1 MGGGILEDKPKSPY
15 AHLSWKYYGVW
26 RCMCTVKCFFVGR
39 KPPKPETN
47 TFSDLAETLMSN
59 VESGDVAI
67 LDKSKELIK
76 LQREVENTRARRRL
90 ERWACKI
97 IVLYLVFVFLLI
109 LLNGLSQIYFKEVF
123 RDHGFISDTVMTVIL
138 STTTV
143 NIIGLGVIILRGHF
157 DKPEKKSTTDKKRK
171 TKRGHNAADNGAQS

>member
-1 MGGGILEDKPKSPY
+1 MMEQDELLEDKPKSPY
-15 AHLSWKYYGVW
+15 AHLPWRYFGVW
-26 RCMCTVKCFFVGR
+26 RWMCTVKCFFVGR
-39 KPPKPETN
+39 KPPMRETN
-47 TFSDLAETLMSN
+47 TFSDLAETLLSKI
-59 VESGDVAI
+59 ESDDVAI

-97 IVLYLVFVFLLI
+97 IVIYLAFVFLLI
-109 LLNGLSQIYFKEVF
+109 LLNGLSQIYFREVF
-123 RDHGFISDTVMTVIL
+123 NGHGFISDTVMTVIL

-157 DKPEKKSTTDKKRK
+157 DKPEKNESSSKEDKK
-171 TKRGHNAADNGAQS
+171 QSQQ